1 MEKVEVRYPSFP
13 EVHPNTL
20 LDHKEETVW
29 QVLCGDKDHWR
40 TGIYSPKEAK
50 LEEVQKLEQH
60 TCPELFMLLEGQ
72 LNLVTCS
79 NGKLEVLELEK
90 YKPVLVT
97 TWHNGFCP
105 NGPFTGK
112 ALVVE
117 RDHFV
122 TKYKPIQDFKA

>member
-1 MEKVEVRYPSFP
+1 MEKVEVKYPSFP
-13 EVHPNTL
+13 EVRPNTL
-20 LDHKEETVW
+20 LDQKGGTVW

-40 TGIYSPKEAK
+40 TGIYSPKETK

-60 TCPELFMLLEGQ
+60 TCPELFMLLEGK
-72 LNLVTCS
+72 LSLVLYN
-79 NGKLEVLELEK
+79 NGKIEVLELERF
-90 YKPVLVT
+90 KPVLVD

-105 NGPFTGK
+105 NGPFAGM

-122 TKYKPIQDFKA
+122 TEYKPIEDFKR